1 MGLDQ
6 YKALLDALVAT
17 SPAPDAI
24 WVRNGSYPDIPDNQD
39 INALLASLTVAQ
51 RDIVARMMQEAKVG
65 GIHDAVVALLDDGGY
80 RLSRDGVEL
89 PYQPFGTESH
99 FDYIARLNGQE
110 WPEADEPEANTDA
123 HLRVLL
129 ESCRS

>member
-1 MGLDQ
+1 MVGLDQ

-17 SPAPDAI
+17 SPAPDAT

-51 RDIVARMMQEAKVG
+51 RDIVARMIQEAKVG
-65 GIHDAVVALLDDGGY
+65 GVHDAVVALLDDGGY

-110 WPEADEPEANTDA
+110 WPEAD
-123 HLRVLL
+123 
-129 ESCRS
+129 

>member
-1 MGLDQ
+1 MVGLDQ

-17 SPAPDAI
+17 SPAPDAT

-110 WPEADEPEANTDA
+110 WPEAD
-123 HLRVLL
+123 
-129 ESCRS
+129 